1 MVEHLS
7 LRVYGILVKD
17 KQVLIIKEN
26 IKGQAIYKLP
36 GGGLEIGE
44 GLADCLDRE
53 LYEEL
58 GTRFTIPPQPSYVAS
73 NFIPIIFMRSY
84 QVIPVYFRIDLPLDF
99 TLQRLKTEEEIL
111 EINFL
116 DRHAALDKLFLE
128 SDKAALL
135 ASLE

>member
-1 MVEHLS
+1 M
-7 LRVYGILVKD
+7 
-17 KQVLIIKEN
+17 
-26 IKGQAIYKLP
+26 P
-36 GGGLEIGE
+36 
-44 GLADCLDRE
+44 
-53 LYEEL
+53 
-58 GTRFTIPPQPSYVAS
+58 
-73 NFIPIIFMRSY
+73 SY

-116 DRHAALDKLFLE
+116 DRDAALDKLFLE

>member
-58 GTRFTIPPQPSYVAS
+58 GTRFTIPPQPR
-73 NFIPIIFMRSY
+73 NFGNQLFRPRRGLG
-84 QVIPVYFRIDLPLDF
+84 QVIFRK
-99 TLQRLKTEEEIL
+99 R
-111 EINFL
+111 
-116 DRHAALDKLFLE
+116 
-128 SDKAALL
+128 
-135 ASLE
+135 